1 MRKLLIICILMLFFG
16 PLSSSIYAIQYC
28 KDFLGS
34 CNPGGWGTSVK
45 SFDEEFGVGDYS
57 NYEIDIWLNDVPT
70 PLLTAGFWVEYDS
83 TQIDIED
90 VLIYDSSDLPG
101 PWNPEF
107 SLKIPE
113 PYGSGTYFV
122 AVAGWL
128 TPSYIPIIPD
138 SDGDIIIA
146 RLQLYCSGAGVSG
159 MRISTIPGFDTV
171 VGEDSTVFD
180 FQITPNVI
188 GISQYA

>member
-1 MRKLLIICILMLFFG
+1 MRKLLIVCLLTLLVEPF
-16 PLSSSIYAIQYC
+16 SNSVYAIQYC

-45 SFDEEFGVGDYS
+45 TFDEVAEIGHHSD
-57 NYEIDIWLNDVPT
+57 YEIDIWLNDVPT
-70 PLLTAGFWVEYDS
+70 PLLTAGFLVEYDS

-107 SLKIPE
+107 SFKIPE
-113 PYGSGTYFV
+113 PNGPGTYMV
-122 AVAGWL
+122 IVGGWFD
-128 TPSYIPIIPD
+128 PNISIVPD
-138 SDGDIIIA
+138 DGGDIIIA
-146 RLQLYCSGAGVSG
+146 KLELHCSNVGFSNI
-159 MRISTIPGFDTV
+159 RISTSPGLDTV

-180 FQITPNVI
+180 PLTNTI
-188 GISQYA
+188 GISQDP